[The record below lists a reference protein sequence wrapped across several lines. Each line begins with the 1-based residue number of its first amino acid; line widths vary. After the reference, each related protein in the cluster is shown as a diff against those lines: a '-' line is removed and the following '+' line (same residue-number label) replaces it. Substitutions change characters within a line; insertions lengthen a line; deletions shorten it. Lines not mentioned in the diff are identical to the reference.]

1 MKQTELTWFRLRFPR
16 DLTSDAVLAALSAFS
31 GVSHNTRLVFDLSA
45 TEAGI
50 EHRLAVSPKATE
62 SVLGSL
68 RAAIPSLRLDKI
80 DAPKRAYTRRLIWQ
94 LTPASAVIRSS
105 GLDAIAASLLASL
118 FPLHEHETVN
128 LTWIGRP

>member
-68 RAAIPSLRLDKI
+68 RAAIPSLRLDKTE
-80 DAPKRAYTRRLIWQ
+80 PPPNRHTLRALWQ
-94 LTPASAVIRSS
+94 VSPATAVI
-105 GLDAIAASLLASL
+105 
-118 FPLHEHETVN
+118 
-128 LTWIGRP
+128 